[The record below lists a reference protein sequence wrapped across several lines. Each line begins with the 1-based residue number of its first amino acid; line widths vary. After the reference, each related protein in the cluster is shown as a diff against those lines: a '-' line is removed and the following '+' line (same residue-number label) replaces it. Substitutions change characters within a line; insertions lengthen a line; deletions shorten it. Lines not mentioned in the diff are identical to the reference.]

1 MKIII
6 LSSKRF
12 KLIAVSL
19 AALLATAPLQA
30 INLDFGSSP
39 GATLYFAGDGTF
51 SFVDS
56 STGIYNGT
64 DFVINLSSSGR
75 TGSNSAV
82 GLLGHLGG
90 TFTIGA
96 ISSGVAPVTG
106 SGPLS
111 ITDGANLFAGTVQ
124 WVQIHQAAT
133 SGNLNLSG
141 VVNVTGI
148 TYGGSNG
155 DLMELAAPGSAS
167 AVLSF
172 SFASPGYSL
181 TQLASTVVTTS
192 YNGDL
197 QTSRSVPDGG
207 LTLLIL
213 GGALACCGLAAR
225 RRRQAAG

>member
-1 MKIII
+1 MKTIISI
-6 LSSKRF
+6 PPRF
-12 KLIAVSL
+12 KLLAL
-19 AALLATAPLQA
+19 AATTLLASVPLRA

-39 GATLYFAGDGTF
+39 GAMLSFAGNGTF

-56 STGIYNGT
+56 AQGIYSGT

-82 GLLGHLGG
+82 GLLGNLGG
-90 TFTIGA
+90 TFTLGA
-96 ISSGVAPVTG
+96 ISSGVAAVTG
-106 SGPLS
+106 SGPLT
-111 ITDGANLFAGTVQ
+111 ITDGANLFAGNVQ
-124 WVQIHQAAT
+124 WLQIHQAAT

-148 TYGGSNG
+148 TYGGSNQ

-181 TQLASTVVTTS
+181 TQLASTPVTTS

-197 QTSRSVPDGG
+197 HPSRSVPEGG
-207 LTLLIL
+207 STLLIL
-213 GGALACCGLAAR
+213 GAVLGLAGLALR
-225 RRRQAAG
+225 HGWTVVA

>member
-6 LSSKRF
+6 LQTTRF
-12 KLIAVSL
+12 KLL
-19 AALLATAPLQA
+19 ALALGTLLAGAPLRA

-39 GATLYFAGDGTF
+39 GATLQFAGDGTF

-124 WVQIHQAAT
+124 WLQIHQAAT

-148 TYGGSNG
+148 TYGGSNQ

-181 TQLASTVVTTS
+181 TQLATTNVTTS

-197 QTSRSVPDGG
+197 HTSRSVPDGG
-207 LTLLIL
+207 TTVLVL
-213 GGALACCGLAAR
+213 GGALGLCGLCLRRWRVAA
-225 RRRQAAG
+225 A

>member
-1 MKIII
+1 MKNTI
-6 LSSKRF
+6 LQKR
-12 KLIAVSL
+12 KLN
-19 AALLATAPLQA
+19 LLALALGTLLVGAPLRA

-39 GATLYFAGDGTF
+39 GATLHFAGDGTF

-124 WVQIHQAAT
+124 WLQIHQAAT

-181 TQLASTVVTTS
+181 TQLATTNITTS

-197 QTSRSVPDGG
+197 HTSRSVPDGG
-207 LTLLIL
+207 TTVLVL
-213 GGALACCGLAAR
+213 GGALGLCGLFLRRWRPVAA
-225 RRRQAAG
+225 

>member
-1 MKIII
+1 MKTIIS
-6 LSSKRF
+6 LPPRF
-12 KLIAVSL
+12 KLLAL
-19 AALLATAPLQA
+19 AATTLLASVPLRA

-39 GATLYFAGDGTF
+39 GAMLSFAGNGTF

-56 STGIYNGT
+56 AQGIYSGT

-82 GLLGHLGG
+82 GLLGNLGG
-90 TFTIGA
+90 TFTLGA
-96 ISSGVAPVTG
+96 ISSGVAAVTG
-106 SGPLS
+106 SGPLT
-111 ITDGANLFAGTVQ
+111 ITDGANLFAGNVQ
-124 WVQIHQAAT
+124 WLQIHQAAT

-148 TYGGSNG
+148 TYGGSNQ

-181 TQLASTVVTTS
+181 TQLASTPVTTS

-197 QTSRSVPDGG
+197 HPSRSVPEGG
-207 LTLLIL
+207 STLLIL
-213 GGALACCGLAAR
+213 GAVLGQAGLALRHGWTVVA
-225 RRRQAAG
+225 

>member
-1 MKIII
+1 MKTIISI
-6 LSSKRF
+6 PPRF
-12 KLIAVSL
+12 KLLAL
-19 AALLATAPLQA
+19 AAATLLASAPLRA

-39 GATLYFAGDGTF
+39 GATLRFAGDGTF

-56 STGIYNGT
+56 AQGIYSGT

-82 GLLGHLGG
+82 GLLGNLGG
-90 TFTIGA
+90 TFTLGP
-96 ISSGVAPVTG
+96 ISSGVAAVTG
-106 SGPLS
+106 SGPLT
-111 ITDGANLFAGTVQ
+111 ITDGANLFAGSVQ
-124 WVQIHQAAT
+124 WLQIHQTAT

-148 TYGGSNG
+148 TYGGSNQ

-181 TQLASTVVTTS
+181 TQLASTPVTTS

-197 QTSRSVPDGG
+197 HTSRSVPDGG
-207 LTLLIL
+207 STLLIL
-213 GGALACCGLAAR
+213 GAVLGLGGLALR
-225 RRRQAAG
+225 RGRTTVA

>member
-1 MKIII
+1 MRFPIISPI
-6 LSSKRF
+6 FLSP
-12 KLIAVSL
+12 
-19 AALLATAPLQA
+19 AALAVATLLVGAPLRA

-39 GATLYFAGDGTF
+39 GATLHFAGDGTF

-56 STGIYNGT
+56 TAGLYNGT

-82 GLLGHLGG
+82 GLLGNLGG

-96 ISSGVAPVTG
+96 ISSGVATVTG

-111 ITDGANLFAGTVQ
+111 ITDGANLFAGSVQ
-124 WVQIHQAAT
+124 WLQLHQTAT

-148 TYGGSNG
+148 TYGGSNQ

-181 TQLASTVVTTS
+181 AQLASTTVTTS

-197 QTSRSVPDGG
+197 HTSRSVPDGG
-207 LTLLIL
+207 ATLLIL
-213 GGALACCGLAAR
+213 GAALGLCGLGWRRGRHAAT
-225 RRRQAAG
+225 

>member
-1 MKIII
+1 MTP
-6 LSSKRF
+6 F
-12 KLIAVSL
+12 KLL
-19 AALLATAPLQA
+19 ALACGTLLAGAPLRA

-39 GATLYFAGDGTF
+39 GATLHFAGDGTF

-124 WVQIHQAAT
+124 WLQIHQAAT

-148 TYGGSNG
+148 TYGGSNQ

-181 TQLASTVVTTS
+181 TQLATTNITTS

-197 QTSRSVPDGG
+197 QTSRSVPEGG
-207 LTLLIL
+207 TTVLVL
-213 GGALACCGLAAR
+213 GGALGVCGLFLR
-225 RRRQAAG
+225 RWRVAVA

>member
-1 MKIII
+1 MKNLI
-6 LSSKRF
+6 LYTTRF
-12 KLIAVSL
+12 KLLALSL
-19 AALLATAPLQA
+19 STLLVGAPLRA

-39 GATLYFAGDGTF
+39 GATLNFAGDGTF

-124 WVQIHQAAT
+124 WLQIHQAAT

-148 TYGGSNG
+148 TYGGSNQ

-181 TQLASTVVTTS
+181 TQLATTNVTTS

-197 QTSRSVPDGG
+197 HTSRSVPDGG
-207 LTLLIL
+207 TTVLVL
-213 GGALACCGLAAR
+213 GGALGVCGLFLRRWRVAAV
-225 RRRQAAG
+225 

>member
-1 MKIII
+1 MKIPIP
-6 LSSKRF
+6 STTRF
-12 KLIAVSL
+12 KLIAFSF
-19 AALLATAPLQA
+19 ATLLAGAPLRA

-39 GATLYFAGDGTF
+39 GAMLHFAGDGTF

-56 STGIYNGT
+56 STGIYTGT

-124 WVQIHQAAT
+124 WLQIHQAAT

-148 TYGGSNG
+148 TYGGSNQ

-181 TQLASTVVTTS
+181 TQLATTNVTTS

-197 QTSRSVPDGG
+197 HTSRSVPDGG
-207 LTLLIL
+207 TTVLVL
-213 GGALACCGLAAR
+213 GGALGACGLLLRRWRVAA
-225 RRRQAAG
+225 A

>member
-6 LSSKRF
+6 LQTTRF
-12 KLIAVSL
+12 KLL
-19 AALLATAPLQA
+19 ALALGTLLAGAPLRA

-39 GATLYFAGDGTF
+39 GATLQFAGDGTF

-106 SGPLS
+106 SGLLS

-124 WVQIHQAAT
+124 WLQIHQAAT

-148 TYGGSNG
+148 TYGGSNQ

-181 TQLASTVVTTS
+181 TQLATTNVTTS

-197 QTSRSVPDGG
+197 HTSRSVPDGG
-207 LTLLIL
+207 TTVLVL
-213 GGALACCGLAAR
+213 GGALGLCGLCLRRWRVAA
-225 RRRQAAG
+225 A

>member
-1 MKIII
+1 MQNYISSTKRIKIT
-6 LSSKRF
+6 
-12 KLIAVSL
+12 
-19 AALLATAPLQA
+19 ALLLVGLLGSAPLRA

-39 GATLYFAGDGTF
+39 GATLAFADDGTF

-56 STGIYNGT
+56 STGIYSGT

-82 GLLGHLGG
+82 GLLGNLGG

-96 ISSGVAPVTG
+96 ISSGVATVTG

-111 ITDGANLFAGTVQ
+111 ITDGANLFAGSVQ
-124 WVQIHQAAT
+124 WLQIHQTST

-148 TYGGSNG
+148 TYGGSNQ

-181 TQLASTVVTTS
+181 TQLATTPVTTS

-197 QTSRSVPDGG
+197 HAGRSVPDGG
-207 LTLLIL
+207 TTLLIL
-213 GGALACCGLAAR
+213 GGALGVCGLMMRRWQHAA
-225 RRRQAAG
+225 A

>member
-1 MKIII
+1 MKIPI
-6 LSSKRF
+6 LSTVLLKT
-12 KLIAVSL
+12 
-19 AALLATAPLQA
+19 AALAVLALLPGAPLRA

-39 GATLYFAGDGTF
+39 GATLRFAGDGTF

-56 STGIYNGT
+56 TAGIYNGT

-82 GLLGHLGG
+82 GLLGNLGG

-96 ISSGVAPVTG
+96 ISSGVATVTG

-111 ITDGANLFAGTVQ
+111 ITDGANLFAGSVQ
-124 WVQIHQAAT
+124 WLQIHQTAT

-148 TYGGSNG
+148 TYGGSNQ

-181 TQLASTVVTTS
+181 AQLASTTVTTS

-197 QTSRSVPDGG
+197 HTSRSVPDGG
-207 LTLLIL
+207 ATLLIL
-213 GGALACCGLAAR
+213 GAALGLCGLGWRRGRHAA
-225 RRRQAAG
+225 A

>member
-1 MKIII
+1 MKTPISIT
-6 LSSKRF
+6 LRF
-12 KLIAVSL
+12 KLLVL
-19 AALLATAPLQA
+19 AAATLLASAPLRA

-39 GATLYFAGDGTF
+39 GATLRFAGDGTF

-56 STGIYNGT
+56 ALGIYNGT

-90 TFTIGA
+90 TFTLGP
-96 ISSGVAPVTG
+96 ISSGVAVVTG

-111 ITDGANLFAGTVQ
+111 ITDGANLFAGSVQ
-124 WVQIHQAAT
+124 WLQIHQTAT

-148 TYGGSNG
+148 TYGGSNQ

-167 AVLSF
+167 ADATAPSSWRPPWLDTMMPATPWRTARA
-172 SFASPGYSL
+172 ASAG
-181 TQLASTVVTTS
+181 AST
-192 YNGDL
+192 
-197 QTSRSVPDGG
+197 P
-207 LTLLIL
+207 LIQM
-213 GGALACCGLAAR
+213 GR
-225 RRRQAAG
+225 RV

>member
-1 MKIII
+1 MINLI
-6 LSSKRF
+6 SSTTRF
-12 KLIAVSL
+12 KLLGLTVAT
-19 AALLATAPLQA
+19 LLAGTPLHA
-30 INLDFGSSP
+30 INLDFGSTP
-39 GATLYFAGDGTF
+39 GATLRFAGDGTF

-56 STGIYNGT
+56 AQGIYTGT

-96 ISSGVAPVTG
+96 ISSGVATVTG

-111 ITDGANLFAGTVQ
+111 ITDGANLFAGSVQ
-124 WVQIHQAAT
+124 WLQIHQTAT

-148 TYGGSNG
+148 TYGGSNQ
-155 DLMELAAPGSAS
+155 DLLELAAPGSAS

-181 TQLASTVVTTS
+181 TELASTTVTTS

-197 QTSRSVPDGG
+197 HTSRSVPDGG
-207 LTLLIL
+207 ATLVIL
-213 GGALACCGLAAR
+213 GGALGLCGLMLRRGRPAA
-225 RRRQAAG
+225 A